1 MTFLWSYTDALAA
14 GDDGWWRAATRHT
27 ADLLEADHW
36 WLDPPAHIPV
46 QHLLVETTA
55 LLSYALARS
64 RDDDPGTVTGAHLA
78 AWAAARPLPMLDE
91 SVPDTVEG
99 SISLL
104 QWSRI
109 FEEQRLRQ
117 QNDLADLLHAAGHDL
132 PGALGHEL
140 PGAAGHEM
148 PGAAGHEMPGA
159 AGHELPGAGGHE
171 MPGTDDPVTGLW
183 RDLVDRDNP
192 GRRYGLD
199 SRLPGPA
206 LTLGLGA
213 VLHQFDRP

>member
-14 GDDGWWRAATRHT
+14 GDEGWWRAATRHA
-27 ADLLEADHW
+27 ADLLEPDHW
-36 WLDPPAHIPV
+36 WLDPPTFVPV

-64 RDDDPGTVTGAHLA
+64 RDHDPGTVTGPQLA

-91 SVPDTVEG
+91 TVPDTAEG
-99 SISLL
+99 STSLL

-109 FEEQRLRQ
+109 FEQQRLRQ
-117 QNDLADLLHAAGHDL
+117 ENDLAELLL
-132 PGALGHEL
+132 
-140 PGAAGHEM
+140 
-148 PGAAGHEMPGA
+148 A
-159 AGHELPGAGGHE
+159 AGHELPGSG
-171 MPGTDDPVTGLW
+171 DPVTGLW
-183 RDLVDRDNP
+183 QDLINRENP
-192 GRRYGLD
+192 GRRYGLG

-213 VLHQFDRP
+213 VLQQFDRP